1 MRAFGVGTGK
11 CVCEI
16 RRSRESAGR
25 WVLLVVSCVPLGKR
39 VPLRLGMGIEKVIPS
54 QDGCGSP
61 GISGMCQLVPA
72 SKQGPCCRCRTC
84 RRRSHLPASGRRGAQ
99 PHRPDSESR
108 LCCSPDCCYRA
119 SHPRPRL
126 QSGGDLYGPWQRG
139 RAERVHAHSRSAA
152 GQNAPWKS
160 CLFLPKTA
168 QLGGAPWPLQVPY
181 EGCRSSLGCALEHRP
196 CRGLRAKAQEITAD
210 GGGGGVLPPPRS
222 PLPPLCQAQPRTCW
236 LRPTPSAYL
245 GPLCSFASTGLSSFL
260 PALPPPGHPSSLL
273 PQESA
278 QGPPGSALPR
288 LHLRPAQSPALNGEG
303 GSLLGSA
310 SRLCLQHLRLSLG
323 TSPLAPVWP
332 TLLWPLL
339 SVGLTLTSPT
349 QGVCCCFPAR
359 VTSPPRPHTPP
370 APSCCVT
377 PAVSSQLI
385 LLTAAHY
392 PSHPLGS
399 ELTRAEGL
407 RCFVPC
413 RK

>member
-1 MRAFGVGTGK
+1 MHTVGPQQ
-11 CVCEI
+11 
-16 RRSRESAGR
+16 GR
-25 WVLLVVSCVPLGKR
+25 MLL
-39 VPLRLGMGIEKVIPS
+39 
-54 QDGCGSP
+54 GSP
-61 GISGMCQLVPA
+61 ASSCPRLLSLGVPP
-72 SKQGPCCRCRTC
+72 GPSRFPT
-84 RRRSHLPASGRRGAQ
+84 RGAGVLWDALSNTGQ
-99 PHRPDSESR
+99 
-108 LCCSPDCCYRA
+108 
-119 SHPRPRL
+119 
-126 QSGGDLYGPWQRG
+126 
-139 RAERVHAHSRSAA
+139 A
-152 GQNAPWKS
+152 G
-160 CLFLPKTA
+160 
-168 QLGGAPWPLQVPY
+168 
-181 EGCRSSLGCALEHRP
+181 
-196 CRGLRAKAQEITAD
+196 GLRAKAQEITAD

-222 PLPPLCQAQPRTCW
+222 PLPSLCQAQPRTCW